1 MTGRPS
7 PTRGVSTACATLVII
22 PGQLHA
28 SHVIGVGR
36 ANSLC
41 FTAPAAGASRR
52 PTNLPPCITSPN
64 SWPGSTPTA
73 TDPRYLDDPA
83 NADICESLRELLR
96 QWCAAESD
104 YDPHATLLAGAH
116 SPRCRPPG
124 R

>member
-1 MTGRPS
+1 MTPS
-7 PTRGVSTACATLVII
+7 PPRSAVPTACATLVII

-28 SHVIGVGR
+28 SDVIGVGR
-36 ANSLC
+36 GQFALLHRPSGRRV
-41 FTAPAAGASRR
+41 AAADEPAALHHLAQQ
-52 PTNLPPCITSPN
+52 LA
-64 SWPGSTPTA
+64 WFDATA
-73 TDPRYLDDPA
+73 TDPHYLNDPA

-116 SPRCRPPG
+116 STRCQPHG